1 MRKIIRLFLLCFL
14 IIQLM
19 SLSSKAVQ
27 NVEAPTSLS
36 DKAGLSAEEEI
47 LKPNEWDFGKVK
59 QDVISKHDFLFKN
72 ETSDILNILSINTSC
87 GCTVSQS
94 DRKTLAPQESTM
106 INVSFNS
113 RGYLGPV
120 TQYVFVQ
127 TDNAALS
134 EIRFIIKAEVI
145 KDK

>member
-1 MRKIIRLFLLCFL
+1 MRNIIRLFLLIFL
-14 IIQLM
+14 IFQFTGF
-19 SLSSKAVQ
+19 SNEGKF
-27 NVEAPTSLS
+27 
-36 DKAGLSAEEEI
+36 SAEEEI
-47 LKPNEWDFGKVK
+47 LKPNEWDFGKIK
-59 QDVISKHDFLFKN
+59 QDVISKHDFLLKN
-72 ETSDILNILSINTSC
+72 ETPDVLNISSINTSC

-94 DRKTLAPQESTM
+94 DKKTLAPQESTM
-106 INVSFNS
+106 ISVSFNS

-134 EIRFIIKAEVI
+134 EIRFVIKAEVV